1 VYINVG
7 ILFLNKKSPADAVSF
22 FSKAITMEPK
32 AGEGYYYRGL
42 AYAQLK
48 KNHEARADFE
58 QVIALAPTS
67 PEATDAK
74 SMLAALP
81 AK

>member
-1 VYINVG
+1 MEA
-7 ILFLNKKSPADAVSF
+7 KSGD
-22 FSKAITMEPK
+22 
-32 AGEGYYYRGL
+32 GHYYRGL

-58 QVIALAPTS
+58 QVISLAPTS

-74 SMLAALP
+74 AMLAALP